1 MVLVGNKDDLY
12 QHEEVSNKEGI
23 ELAKQIKAIYQRTSA
38 KEESG
43 GIDELFKNIG
53 RKVLD
58 PNVEINTN
66 LTKEERKNRGDKLM
80 REQIKNEKNNNK
92 KGCC

>member
-1 MVLVGNKDDLY
+1 MVGNKDDLY
-12 QHEEVSNKEGI
+12 EHEEVSNEEGI
-23 ELAKQIKAIYQRTSA
+23 QLAKQLNAIYQRTSA

-53 RKVLD
+53 KKILN
-58 PNVEINTN
+58 PNVELNTY
-66 LTKEERKNRGDKLM
+66 LTKEERKNRVNQLM
-80 REQIKNEKNNNK
+80 RDQIKNERKNQK

>member
-1 MVLVGNKDDLY
+1 MVGNKNDLY
-12 QHEEVSNKEGI
+12 EHEEVSNKEGI
-23 ELAKQIKAIYQRTSA
+23 ELAKSLDAIYQRTSA

-53 RKVLD
+53 RKVIKT
-58 PNVEINTN
+58 NVELNN
-66 LTKEERKNRGDKLM
+66 YLTKEERKKKNEKLM
-80 REQIKNEKNNNK
+80 INKIKNEKGAK

>member
-1 MVLVGNKDDLY
+1 MVGNKNDLY
-12 QHEEVSNKEGI
+12 EHEEVSNKEGI
-23 ELAKQIKAIYQRTSA
+23 ELAKSLDAIYQRTSA

-53 RKVLD
+53 RKVIN
-58 PNVEINTN
+58 PNVELNTY
-66 LTKEERKNRGDKLM
+66 LTKEERKKKNEKLM
-80 REQIKNEKNNNK
+80 INKIKNEKTQK

>member
-1 MVLVGNKDDLY
+1 MGNKNDLY
-12 QHEEVSNKEGI
+12 QHEEVTNAEGI

-53 RKVLD
+53 RKV
-58 PNVEINTN
+58 INPSIELNTY
-66 LTKEERKNRGDKLM
+66 LTKEERKQKGEKLM
-80 REQIKNEKNNNK
+80 REQIKNEKK
-92 KGCC
+92 KNGCC

>member
-1 MVLVGNKDDLY
+1 MVLVGNKDLY

-92 KGCC
+92 KG